1 MKTLLLIFS
10 LSVFA
15 VNTSE
20 AALFGRF
27 VNVQQTQ
34 PKKLTEAQKIEQLIV
49 FISKQEGT
57 FIRNGSEYTPA
68 QAAEHLRMKWKK
80 AGSQI
85 KTAADFIEKLGSTSS
100 MSGKPYQIKFKN
112 GRTVNLGPL
121 LRAELERLEKIGA

>member
-1 MKTLLLIFS
+1 MKTLVLIFS

-15 VNTSE
+15 VNTAE

-68 QAAEHLRMKWKK
+68 QAAERLSHALAFSSSLQPGAQAFFRPL
-80 AGSQI
+80 SQ
-85 KTAADFIEKLGSTSS
+85 SQYRH
-100 MSGKPYQIKFKN
+100 P
-112 GRTVNLGPL
+112 
-121 LRAELERLEKIGA
+121 